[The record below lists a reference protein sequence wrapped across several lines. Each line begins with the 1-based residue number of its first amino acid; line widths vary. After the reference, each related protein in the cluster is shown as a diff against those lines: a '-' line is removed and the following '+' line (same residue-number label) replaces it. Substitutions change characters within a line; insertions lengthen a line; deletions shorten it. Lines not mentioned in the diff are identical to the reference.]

1 MKLDQ
6 AVDLIKSCANRMNSM
21 YGKTV
26 FDEWVVLGFN
36 AGKLNIVRYMGPR
49 QEGFQKN
56 FGRDAGELRPML
68 MRQGHGAG
76 DFEFARYGN
85 GTHFEAMMVLGP
97 QLYLICNNTAD
108 SMEGI
113 TKDSRWLNA
122 QVPFL
127 ELTETF
133 RKDPLSI

>member
-26 FDEWVVLGFN
+26 FDEWVVLGFT
-36 AGKLNIVRYMGPR
+36 AGKLNIVRYMGSR

-97 QLYLICNNTAD
+97 QLYLICNNTGD

-122 QVPFL
+122 QIPFL
-127 ELTETF
+127 ELTESF

>member
-1 MKLDQ
+1 MKLEQ
-6 AVDLIKSCANRMNSM
+6 AVNLIKNCAERMNSM

-26 FDEWVVLGFN
+26 FDEWVVLSFV
-36 AGKLNIVRYMGPR
+36 AGKATIVRYMGPR
-49 QEGFQKN
+49 QEGFEKN
-56 FGRDAGELRPML
+56 FGRDAGELRPTL
-68 MRQGHGAG
+68 MRQDHGPG

-85 GTHFEAMMVLGP
+85 GTHFEAMMVIGP
-97 QLYLICNNTAD
+97 QLYLICNNTAN

-113 TKDSRWLNA
+113 TKDSRWLSA

-133 RKDPLSI
+133 RKDPLAI

>member
-6 AVDLIKSCANRMNSM
+6 AVDLIKSCANRMDSM

-26 FDEWVVLGFN
+26 FDEWVVLTFS
-36 AGKLNIVRYMGPR
+36 AGKANIIRYLGPR

-85 GTHFEAMMVLGP
+85 GTHFEAMMVLGQ
-97 QLYLICNNTAD
+97 QLYLICNNTGD